1 VRLEPLLDYLPAD
14 PAFTRLLE
22 ALETEGDERP
32 AEAQVVVADVAR
44 ALVLAGLALWSG
56 RLVVA
61 VTATASD
68 AEALAA
74 DVAAFL
80 DSDRVDCFPAWET
93 LPHERLS
100 PRSETVA
107 KRLALIHRLA
117 PARERGG
124 QGETGLAVLGVPA
137 KAMMQPLAPGLDRIQ
152 PVRVAQG
159 DRLDLEELLERL
171 VAAGYQRTDMVERRG
186 EVAVRGG
193 LVDFFPPGDDHP
205 VRVEFWGDEVEGIR
219 SFAVASQRSLVELPS
234 VEAFPCREVRLG
246 APERSRARQLAHEAP
261 AAGDLLGRVAEGL
274 DVEGVESLLPLLY
287 DELPSLPDYLPAGAI
302 VVLVDPK
309 RTVDRAEEVRKQAEE
324 AMQASWVSAAEGGR
338 APVSGAAYQPL
349 EGVLERSGRAMVRL
363 GALDAGDPAALR
375 IDAHPIEPYRANV
388 ARIAADVRQLAG
400 EGYTVVLTTEGS
412 GPAQRLVDVLREER
426 LEVPLVAELP
436 ATTARGVRGTR
447 QRGPDVLADD
457 SQSQAVAPRMGQLLV
472 GTAPLLSGF
481 RLPALRLALLAEG
494 DLYGT
499 RRQTREQARM
509 PSSRRRAAYSGAQVA
524 LEELQPGDIVVHAVH
539 GIGRYVGMEHRTV
552 GGAERDYLLLSY
564 DQGDR
569 LYLPTDQVEM
579 ISRYVGGEAPKL
591 SRLGTKE
598 WDRQKA
604 RVRRKVREIAAE
616 LIRLYAAR
624 MASPGHAFG
633 PDTPWQRELED
644 AFPYT
649 ETPDQLTA
657 VEEIKA
663 DMEAPVPMDRLLCGD
678 VGYGKTEVAV
688 RAAFKAVMDG
698 KQVAVLVPT
707 TLLAQQHYATFSE
720 RFAPFPV
727 KVAVLSRFA
736 SRKEQD
742 ETIAAMASGTVD
754 VVIGTHR
761 LLSADAKWSDLGLV
775 VIDEEHRFGVAHKEH
790 LKQLRTEVDV
800 LTLTA
805 TPIPRSLE
813 MSLSGIRDLSM
824 METPPEQRHPVLTFV
839 GPNDSATVANAIR
852 REMLREGQ
860 TFYVHNRVDTI
871 QRAALQV
878 RKLVP
883 DAKVGVAHGQM
894 SEERLERVMLDFWDK
909 AYDVLVCTTI
919 IESGLDIPTANTL
932 VVERADTLGLAQLY
946 QLRGRV
952 GRSRER
958 AYAYMLYPGEQ
969 SLTETSHQRLATIA
983 THTDLSSGL
992 AIALKDLEIRG
1003 AGNLLGTDQSGH
1015 VALVGYDLYMQML
1028 AEEVAQLRGRPIER
1042 PKELKL
1048 EVPVDAHLPAS
1059 YVPRE
1064 RLRLEAY
1071 RRLGGAR
1078 TVAEV
1083 EALGAELADRYGPPP
1098 PPPVRSLLALT
1109 GVRAQAGAVGLEE
1122 VVCFGG
1128 RVRLAP
1134 VAKLPESKQVRLDRL
1149 YPGAVWKQAEESLL
1163 VPLPSQSGR
1172 PPRLGQP
1179 PTHAEVDLPT
1189 WLSELLTSVL
1199 EAPAPPA
1206 LPSSDR
1212 SDLRRAAS

>member
-1 VRLEPLLDYLPAD
+1 MRLEPLLDHLPAD
-14 PAFTRLLE
+14 PVFARLLE
-22 ALETEGDERP
+22 QLEGRGGQRP
-32 AEAQVVVADVAR
+32 AEAQVVVAEVAR
-44 ALVLAGLALWSG
+44 ALVLAGLARWSG

-68 AEALAA
+68 AEALTT

-80 DSDRVDCFPAWET
+80 DPDRVDCLPAWET

-107 KRLALIHRLA
+107 KRLSLVHRLA
-117 PARERGG
+117 PARAGGG
-124 QGETGLAVLGVPA
+124 QSETGLAVLGVPA
-137 KAMMQPLAPGLDRIQ
+137 KAMMQPLAPGLDRIE
-152 PVRVAQG
+152 PVRVAKG
-159 DRLDLEELLERL
+159 DQVELEALLERL

-193 LVDFFPPGDDHP
+193 LVDFFPPGEDHP
-205 VRVEFWGDEVEGIR
+205 VRVEFWGDEVEGVR
-219 SFAVASQRSLVELPS
+219 SFAVASQRSLTELPA
-234 VEAFPCREVRLG
+234 VAAFPCREVRLG
-246 APERSRARQLAHEAP
+246 AAERSRARQLAHEVMTAH
-261 AAGDLLGRVAEGL
+261 DLLARVAEGL

-287 DELPSLPDYLPAGAI
+287 DRLPSLPDYLPAGAI

-309 RTVDRAEEVRKQAEE
+309 RTVDRAEEVRRQAEE
-324 AMQASWVSAAEGGR
+324 AMQASWATAAEGGT
-338 APVSGAAYQPL
+338 APVEGAAYQPL
-349 EGVLERSGRAMVRL
+349 EQVLERSGRALVRL

-388 ARIAADVRQLAG
+388 SRIAADARELRAD
-400 EGYTVVLTTEGS
+400 GYTVLLTTEGS
-412 GPAQRLVDVLREER
+412 GPAQRLVDVLRDEG
-426 LEVPLVAELP
+426 LEVPLAAELP
-436 ATTARGVRGTR
+436 ASP
-447 QRGPDVLADD
+447 GPA
-457 SQSQAVAPRMGQLLV
+457 ALV

-481 RLPALRLALLAEG
+481 RLPELKLALLAEG

-509 PSSRRRAAYSGAQVA
+509 PSSRRRAADAGAQVA
-524 LEELQPGDIVVHAVH
+524 LEELQPSDVVVHAVH

-552 GGAERDYLLLSY
+552 AGAERDYLLLCY

-579 ISRYVGGEAPKL
+579 IRRYVGGEAPKL
-591 SRLGTKE
+591 SRLGTRE

-604 RVRRKVREIAAE
+604 RVRRKVREIAAG

-657 VEEIKA
+657 IEEVKA

-678 VGYGKTEVAV
+678 VGYGKTEVAL

-698 KQVAVLVPT
+698 KQVGVLVPT
-707 TLLAQQHYATFSE
+707 TLLAQQHFATFSE

-727 KVAVLSRFA
+727 RVAVLSRFA

-742 ETIAAMASGTVD
+742 ETIAAMANGTVD

-761 LLSADAKWSDLGLV
+761 LLSADARWSDLGLV
-775 VIDEEHRFGVAHKEH
+775 VVDEEHRFGVAHKEH

-813 MSLSGIRDLSM
+813 MSLSGIRDLSV

-839 GPNDSATVANAIR
+839 GPRDSATVANAIR

-878 RKLVP
+878 RRLVP
-883 DAKVGVAHGQM
+883 EARVGVAHGQM
-894 SEERLERVMLDFWDK
+894 DEEQLERVMLDFWDK

-958 AYAYMLYPGEQ
+958 AYAYMLYPAEQ
-969 SLTETSHQRLATIA
+969 SLTEGSHQRLATIA
-983 THTDLSSGL
+983 THTDLGSGM

-1003 AGNLLGTDQSGH
+1003 AGNLLGADQSGH

-1028 AEEVAQLRGRPIER
+1028 AEEVAELRGRPVER
-1042 PKELKL
+1042 PRELKL
-1048 EVPVDAHLPAS
+1048 EVPVDAHLPAA

-1078 TVAEV
+1078 TVQEV
-1083 EALGAELADRYGPPP
+1083 EALAVELADRYGPPP
-1098 PPPVRSLLALT
+1098 PPVRSLLALA
-1109 GVRAQAGAVGLEE
+1109 GVRAQASAVGLAE
-1122 VVCFGG
+1122 VVCFAG

-1134 VAKLPESKQVRLDRL
+1134 VTALPESKQVRLDRL
-1149 YPGAVWKQAEESLL
+1149 YPGAIWKQAEQGLL
-1163 VPLPSQSGR
+1163 VPLPSGDGR
-1172 PPRLGQP
+1172 APRRGQP
-1179 PTHAEVDLPT
+1179 AATGAGLPA
-1189 WLSELLTSVL
+1189 WLSELLTSML
-1199 EAPAPPA
+1199 DAPPPPV
-1206 LPSSDR
+1206 LPSAGR
-1212 SDLRRAAS
+1212 GELRRAAS

>member
-1 VRLEPLLDYLPAD
+1 VRLEPLLDQLPAD

-22 ALETEGDERP
+22 ALETAGDERL
-32 AEAQVVVADVAR
+32 AEARVVVADVAR
-44 ALVLAGLALWSG
+44 AMVLAGLARWSG

-61 VTATASD
+61 VTATTSD

-117 PARERGG
+117 AARGRGG

-152 PVRVAQG
+152 PVRVARD

-219 SFAVASQRSLVELPS
+219 SFAVASQRSLTELPS

-246 APERSRARQLAHEAP
+246 APERSRARQLAHEVMTAH
-261 AAGDLLGRVAEGL
+261 DLLGRVAEGL

-349 EGVLERSGRAMVRL
+349 EEVLERSGRALVQL

-388 ARIAADVRQLAG
+388 ARIAADVRELAG
-400 EGYTVVLTTEGS
+400 DGYTVVLTTEGS

-436 ATTARGVRGTR
+436 ATTARE
-447 QRGPDVLADD
+447 GPRTGPV
-457 SQSQAVAPRMGQLLV
+457 VA
-472 GTAPLLSGF
+472 GTAPLLTGF

-509 PSSRRRAAYSGAQVA
+509 PSSRRRATHAGAQVA

-657 VEEIKA
+657 IEEIKA

-727 KVAVLSRFA
+727 NVAVLSRFA

-742 ETIAAMASGTVD
+742 ETIAAMANGTVD

-761 LLSADAKWSDLGLV
+761 LLSADARWSDLGLV

-878 RKLVP
+878 RQLVP
-883 DAKVGVAHGQM
+883 EAKVGVAHGQM

-958 AYAYMLYPGEQ
+958 AYAYMLYPAEQ

-983 THTDLSSGL
+983 THTDLSSGM

-1078 TVAEV
+1078 TVEEV
-1083 EALGAELADRYGPPP
+1083 EALGAELADRYGPP

-1149 YPGAVWKQAEESLL
+1149 YPGAIWKQAEASLL
-1163 VPLPSQSGR
+1163 VPLPSQGGR
-1172 PPRLGQP
+1172 LPRLGQP
-1179 PTHAEVDLPT
+1179 PAQAQVDLPA

-1206 LPSSDR
+1206 LPSADR
-1212 SDLRRAAS
+1212 SDARRAAS

>member
-1 VRLEPLLDYLPAD
+1 VRLEPLLDHLPAD

-22 ALETEGDERP
+22 ALEPARDERP

-44 ALVLAGLALWSG
+44 ALVVAGLARWSG

-68 AEALAA
+68 AEALAE

-80 DSDRVDCFPAWET
+80 GRDSVDCFPAWET

-107 KRLALIHRLA
+107 QRLSLIHRLA
-117 PARERGG
+117 PARDRDRQGG
-124 QGETGLAVLGVPA
+124 TGLAVLGVPA
-137 KAMMQPLAPGLDRIQ
+137 KAMMQPLAPGLDRIE
-152 PVRVAQG
+152 PVRVASG

-219 SFAVASQRSLVELPS
+219 SFAVASQRSLTELPS

-246 APERSRARQLAHEAP
+246 AAERSRARQLAHEMP
-261 AAGDLLGRVAEGL
+261 TAGDLLARVAEGL

-287 DELPSLPDYLPAGAI
+287 DQLPSLPDYLPDGAV

-338 APVSGAAYQPL
+338 APLEGAAYQPL
-349 EGVLERSGRAMVRL
+349 EQVLEASGRALVLL
-363 GALDAGDPAALR
+363 GALDAGSPDALR
-375 IDAHPIEPYRANV
+375 IDARPIEPYRANV
-388 ARIAADVRQLAG
+388 TRIAADTRELSA

-412 GPAQRLVDVLREER
+412 GPAERLADVLRDEG
-426 LEVPLVAELP
+426 LEVPLVAQLP
-436 ATTARGVRGTR
+436 ATTGQGRG
-447 QRGPDVLADD
+447 LA
-457 SQSQAVAPRMGQLLV
+457 V
-472 GTAPLLSGF
+472 GTAPLLNGF
-481 RLPALRLALLAEG
+481 RLPALRFALLAEG

-509 PSSRRRAAYSGAQVA
+509 PSSRRRAAHAGPQVA
-524 LEELQPGDIVVHAVH
+524 LEELQPGDVVVHAVH

-552 GGAERDYLLLSY
+552 GGAERDYLLLAY

-569 LYLPTDQVEM
+569 LYLPTDQIEM

-624 MASPGHAFG
+624 MASPGHAFAS
-633 PDTPWQRELED
+633 DTPWQRELED

-657 VEEIKA
+657 IEEVKA
-663 DMEAPVPMDRLLCGD
+663 DMEAPVPMDRLVCGD
-678 VGYGKTEVAV
+678 VGYGKTEVAL

-707 TLLAQQHYATFSE
+707 TLLAQQHSATFSE

-727 KVAVLSRFA
+727 NAAVLSRFA

-742 ETIAAMASGTVD
+742 EILAAMANGTVD

-775 VIDEEHRFGVAHKEH
+775 VVDEEHRFGVAHKEH

-813 MSLSGIRDLSM
+813 MSLSGIRDLSV

-839 GPNDSATVANAIR
+839 GPYDAATVANAVR

-878 RKLVP
+878 RQLVP
-883 DAKVGVAHGQM
+883 EARVGVAHGQM

-958 AYAYMLYPGEQ
+958 AYAYMLYPGAQ

-983 THTDLSSGL
+983 THTDLGSGM

-1042 PKELKL
+1042 PRELKL
-1048 EVPVDAHLPAS
+1048 EVPVDAHLPAA

-1078 TVAEV
+1078 TVQEV
-1083 EALGAELADRYGPPP
+1083 EALGAELTDRYGPPP
-1098 PPPVRSLLALT
+1098 PPVLSLLALA
-1109 GVRAQAGAVGLEE
+1109 GVRAQASAVDLQE
-1122 VVCFGG
+1122 VVCFAG

-1163 VPLPSQSGR
+1163 VPLPAQDGR

-1179 PTHAEVDLPT
+1179 RAEAAVDLPA
-1189 WLSELLTSVL
+1189 WLSELLSSIL
-1199 EAPAPPA
+1199 GAPAPPA
-1206 LPSSDR
+1206 LPASDR
-1212 SDLRRAAS
+1212 ADLRRAAS

>member
-1 VRLEPLLDYLPAD
+1 MRLEPLLDRLPAD
-14 PAFTRLLE
+14 PAFTTLLST
-22 ALETEGDERP
+22 LERPDDTRP

-44 ALVLAGLALWSG
+44 ALVLGALARWSG

-80 DSDRVDCFPAWET
+80 DHDRVDCFPAWET

-107 KRLALIHRLA
+107 KRLSLIHRLA
-117 PARERGG
+117 AEGDGEGRAARA
-124 QGETGLAVLGVPA
+124 LAVLGVPA
-137 KAMMQPLAPGLDRIQ
+137 KAMMQPLAPELDRIE
-152 PVRVAQG
+152 PVRVSTG
-159 DRLDLEELLERL
+159 DQLELEELLERL

-219 SFAVASQRSLVELPS
+219 SFAVASQRSLTELQS
-234 VEAFPCREVRLG
+234 VEAFPCREVRLD
-246 APERSRARQLAHEAP
+246 AAARSRARQLAHEVP
-261 AAGDLLGRVAEGL
+261 VAGDLLARVAEGL
-274 DVEGVESLLPLLY
+274 DVEGVESLLALLY
-287 DELPSLPDYLPAGAI
+287 DELPALSDYLPAGAI

-309 RTVDRAEEVRKQAEE
+309 RTLDRAEEIRTQAEE
-324 AMQASWVSAAEGGR
+324 AMQASWTSAAEGGS
-338 APVSGAAYQPL
+338 APVEGAAYQPL
-349 EGVLERSGRAMVRL
+349 ERVLERSGRALVRL

-375 IDAHPIEPYRANV
+375 IDARPIEPYRANV
-388 ARIAADVRQLAG
+388 TRIAADARELRA
-400 EGYTVVLTTEGS
+400 EGYTVLLTTEGS
-412 GPAQRLVDVLREER
+412 GPAQRLVDVLRDEG
-426 LEVPLVAELP
+426 LEVPLAAGLPVAEEP
-436 ATTARGVRGTR
+436 
-447 QRGPDVLADD
+447 
-457 SQSQAVAPRMGQLLV
+457 SLLV
-472 GTAPLLSGF
+472 GTAPLLTGF
-481 RLPALRLALLAEG
+481 RMPALRLALLAEG

-509 PSSRRRAAYSGAQVA
+509 PSSRRRATHAGAQVA

-552 GGAERDYLLLSY
+552 AGAERDYLLLSY

-579 ISRYVGGEAPKL
+579 ISRYLGGESPKL

-633 PDTPWQRELED
+633 PDTPWQAELED

-649 ETPDQLTA
+649 ETPGQLTA
-657 VEEIKA
+657 IEEVKA
-663 DMEAPVPMDRLLCGD
+663 DMESPVPMDRLLCGD

-707 TLLAQQHYATFSE
+707 TLLAQQHLATFSE

-742 ETIAAMASGTVD
+742 ETIAAMANGTVD

-775 VIDEEHRFGVAHKEH
+775 VVDEEHRFGVAHKEH

-813 MSLSGIRDLSM
+813 MSLSGIRDLSV

-839 GPNDSATVANAIR
+839 GLHDPTTVANAIR

-878 RKLVP
+878 RQLVP
-883 DAKVGVAHGQM
+883 EARVGIAHGQM
-894 SEERLERVMLDFWDK
+894 SEEHLERVMLDFWDK
-909 AYDVLVCTTI
+909 AFDVLVCTTI

-932 VVERADTLGLAQLY
+932 VVDRADTLGLAQLY

-983 THTDLSSGL
+983 THTDLGSGM

-1003 AGNLLGTDQSGH
+1003 AGNLLGADQSGH
-1015 VALVGYDLYMQML
+1015 VALVGYDLYMRML
-1028 AEEVAQLRGRPIER
+1028 AEEVADLRGRPIER
-1042 PKELKL
+1042 PRELKL

-1071 RRLGGAR
+1071 RRLGAAR
-1078 TVAEV
+1078 TVEEV
-1083 EALGAELADRYGPPP
+1083 EALAAELADRYGPPP
-1098 PPPVRSLLALT
+1098 APVRSLLALA
-1109 GVRAQAGAVGLEE
+1109 GVRAQASAVGLEE
-1122 VVCFGG
+1122 VVCFAG

-1134 VAKLPESKQVRLDRL
+1134 VAQLPESKQVRLDRL
-1149 YPGAVWKQAEESLL
+1149 YPGAIWKQAEKSVL
-1163 VPLPSQSGR
+1163 VPLPSAR
-1172 PPRLGQP
+1172 PARLGQSQV
-1179 PTHAEVDLPT
+1179 AADVDLPA

-1199 EAPAPPA
+1199 DAPAPAA
-1206 LPSSDR
+1206 LPTADR
-1212 SDLRRAAS
+1212 PDLRRAAS

>member
-1 VRLEPLLDYLPAD
+1 LRLEPLLERLPAD
-14 PAFTRLLE
+14 QAFTDLLHE
-22 ALETEGDERP
+22 LEGPVGRRRDV
-32 AEAQVVVADVAR
+32 QVVVADVAR
-44 ALVLAGLALWSG
+44 AFLLAGLARWSG

-61 VTATASD
+61 VTATTSD
-68 AEALAA
+68 AEALAD
-74 DVAAFL
+74 DVGAFVGRGL
-80 DSDRVDCFPAWET
+80 VDWFPAWET

-107 KRLALIHRLA
+107 KRLSLLHQLSPDRNGNGT
-117 PARERGG
+117 ER
-124 QGETGLAVLGVPA
+124 TGLAVLTVPA
-137 KAMMQPLAPGLDRIQ
+137 KAMMQPLAPGLDLIA
-152 PVRVAQG
+152 PVRVAKG
-159 DRLDLEELLERL
+159 DRLELEDLLSRL
-171 VAAGYQRTDMVERRG
+171 VEAGYQRTDMVERRG

-193 LVDFFPPGDDHP
+193 LVDLFPPGEDHP

-219 SFAVASQRSLVELPS
+219 SFAVASQRSLTELPS
-234 VEAFPCREVRLG
+234 VEAWPCREVRLG
-246 APERSRARQLAHEAP
+246 PAERARARQLAAEVP
-261 AAGDLLGRVAEGL
+261 VAGDLLGRVAEGL

-287 DELPSLPDYLPAGAI
+287 DQLPTLPDYLPAGSVL
-302 VVLVDPK
+302 VVVDPK
-309 RTVDRAEEVRKQAEE
+309 RTIDRAEEVRKQAEE
-324 AMQASWVSAAEGGR
+324 AMQASWGTAAEGGA
-338 APVSGAAYQPL
+338 APVEGAAYQPL
-349 EGVLERSGRAMVRL
+349 EQVLERSERSRVQL
-363 GALDAGDPAALR
+363 GALDAGQERAVR
-375 IDAHPIEPYRANV
+375 FEAHPIDPYRADV
-388 ARIAADVRQLAG
+388 GRIAADARELAAD
-400 EGYTVVLTTEGS
+400 GYTVLLTTEGS
-412 GPAQRLVDVLREER
+412 GPAERLVDVLGEEG
-426 LEVPLVAELP
+426 LQVPLVAELP
-436 ATTARGVRGTR
+436 AAG
-447 QRGPDVLADD
+447 D
-457 SQSQAVAPRMGQLLV
+457 GQLLA
-472 GTAPLLSGF
+472 GTAPLLNGF
-481 RLPALRLALLAEG
+481 RLPGLKLALLAEG

-509 PSSRRRAAYSGAQVA
+509 PTSRRRAKDDAGPQVSVA
-524 LEELQPGDIVVHAVH
+524 ELQPDDIVVHAVH

-579 ISRYVGGEAPKL
+579 ISRYIGGEAPKL
-591 SRLGTKE
+591 SRLGTRE

-624 MASPGHAFG
+624 MASPGHAFA
-633 PDTPWQRELED
+633 PDSPWQRELED
-644 AFPYT
+644 AFPYA

-657 VEEIKA
+657 IEEIKA

-688 RAAFKAVMDG
+688 RAAFKSVMDG

-707 TLLAQQHYATFSE
+707 TLLAQQHFATFSE

-727 KVAVLSRFA
+727 KVAMLSRFA
-736 SRKEQD
+736 SRKEQE
-742 ETIAAMASGTVD
+742 ETLTAMANGTVD

-805 TPIPRSLE
+805 TPIPRSME
-813 MSLSGIRDLSM
+813 MSLSGIRDLSV

-839 GPNDSATVANAIR
+839 GPYDAATVANAIR

-860 TFYVHNRVDTI
+860 TFYVHNRVETI
-871 QRAALQV
+871 QRAVVQLRQ
-878 RKLVP
+878 LVP
-883 DAKVGVAHGQM
+883 EARIGVAHGQM
-894 SEERLERVMLDFWDK
+894 SEEQLERVMLDFWDK

-932 VVERADTLGLAQLY
+932 LVERADTLGLAQLY

-958 AYAYMLYPGEQ
+958 AYAYLFYPAEHA
-969 SLTETSHQRLATIA
+969 LTEASHQRLTTIA
-983 THTDLSSGL
+983 THTDLGSGM

-1015 VALVGYDLYMQML
+1015 VALVGYDLYMRML
-1028 AEEVAQLRGRPIER
+1028 AEEVGELRGRPIEAPR
-1042 PKELKL
+1042 ELKL
-1048 EVPVDAHLPAS
+1048 EVPVDAHLPVT

-1078 TVAEV
+1078 TVEEV

-1098 PPPVRSLLALT
+1098 QPVRNLLALA
-1109 GVRAQAGAVGLEE
+1109 GVRAQAGAVGLSE
-1122 VVCFGG
+1122 VVCFSG

-1134 VAKLPESKQVRLDRL
+1134 VSQLPESRQVRLDRL
-1149 YPGAVWKQAEESLL
+1149 YPGAIWKQQEDSLL
-1163 VPLPSQSGR
+1163 VPLPSQGPRR
-1172 PPRLGQP
+1172 PVGAPSRAQD
-1179 PTHAEVDLPT
+1179 EVDLPA
-1189 WLSELLTSVL
+1189 WLSELLTSIL
-1199 EAPAPPA
+1199 DAPPAPA

-1212 SDLRRAAS
+1212 PEARRAS

>member
-1 VRLEPLLDYLPAD
+1 MRLEPLLDLLPAD
-14 PAFTRLLE
+14 QAFADLVTALPGPDSGRAAPA
-22 ALETEGDERP
+22 GER
-32 AEAQVVVADVAR
+32 ARERAGEVQVVVADVAR
-44 ALVLAGLALWSG
+44 ALLLAGLARWSG
-56 RLVVA
+56 RLLVA

-68 AEALAA
+68 AEALAE

-80 DSDRVDCFPAWET
+80 GRDRVDCFPAWET

-107 KRLALIHRLA
+107 GRLSLLHRLA
-117 PARERGG
+117 PARDGNG
-124 QGETGLAVLGVPA
+124 TDETGLAVLGVSA
-137 KAMMQPLAPGLDRIQ
+137 KAMMQPLAPGLDLIH
-152 PVRVAQG
+152 PVRVTKG
-159 DRLDLEELLERL
+159 DRLELEDLLERL

-193 LVDFFPPGDDHP
+193 LVDLFPPGDDHP
-205 VRVEFWGDEVEGIR
+205 VRVEFWGDQVEGIR
-219 SFAVASQRSLVELPS
+219 SFAVASQRSLTELPS
-234 VEAFPCREVRLG
+234 VEAFPCREVRLT
-246 APERSRARQLAHEAP
+246 AAERSRARQLAAEVP
-261 AAGDLLGRVAEGL
+261 VAGDLLARVAEGL

-287 DELPSLPDYLPAGAI
+287 DRLPTLPDYLPAGS
-302 VVLVDPK
+302 VLVLVDPK
-309 RTVDRAEEVRKQAEE
+309 RTLDRAEEIRKQAEE
-324 AMQASWVSAAEGGR
+324 AMQASWATAAEGGR
-338 APVSGAAYQPL
+338 APVEGAAYQPL
-349 EGVLERSGRAMVRL
+349 EQVLEGSGRARVRL
-363 GALDAGDPAALR
+363 GALDAGSPAALR
-375 IDAHPIEPYRANV
+375 IDAHPVDPYRANV
-388 ARIAADVRQLAG
+388 AKVAADARELAA
-400 EGYTVVLTTEGS
+400 EGWTVLLTTEGS
-412 GPAQRLVDVLREER
+412 GPAERLVDVLRDEG
-426 LEVPLVAELP
+426 LPVPLVAELP
-436 ATTARGVRGTR
+436 A
-447 QRGPDVLADD
+447 
-457 SQSQAVAPRMGQLLV
+457 APRPGGRVLV
-472 GTAPLLSGF
+472 GTAPLLTGF

-499 RRQTREQARM
+499 RRQTREQGRM
-509 PSSRRRAAYSGAQVA
+509 PSSRRRATQGGPQVSV
-524 LEELQPGDIVVHAVH
+524 EELQPGDIVVHAVH
-539 GIGRYVGMEHRTV
+539 GIARYVGMEHRTV

-579 ISRYVGGEAPKL
+579 ISRYIGGEMPKL

-633 PDTPWQRELED
+633 PDSPWQRELED

-657 VEEIKA
+657 IEEIKA

-707 TLLAQQHYATFSE
+707 TLLAQQHFATFSE

-736 SRKEQD
+736 SRKEQE
-742 ETIAAMASGTVD
+742 ETLD
-754 VVIGTHR
+754 
-761 LLSADAKWSDLGLV
+761 
-775 VIDEEHRFGVAHKEH
+775 HRFGVAHKEH

-805 TPIPRSLE
+805 TPIPRSME
-813 MSLSGIRDLSM
+813 MSLSGIRDLSV

-839 GPNDSATVANAIR
+839 GPYDTPTVANAIR

-860 TFYVHNRVDTI
+860 TFYVHNRVETI
-871 QRAALQV
+871 QRAIIQLRQ
-878 RKLVP
+878 LVP
-883 DAKVGVAHGQM
+883 EARIGVAHGQM
-894 SEERLERVMLDFWDK
+894 SEDQLERVMLDFWDK

-958 AYAYMLYPGEQ
+958 AYAYLFYPGEQ
-969 SLTETSHQRLATIA
+969 SLTETSHQRLTTIA
-983 THTDLSSGL
+983 THTDLGSGM

-1015 VALVGYDLYMQML
+1015 VALVGYDLYMRML
-1028 AEEVAQLRGRPIER
+1028 AEEVGELRGRPIEP

-1048 EVPVDAHLPAS
+1048 EVPVDAHLPAA

-1071 RRLGGAR
+1071 RRLGGTR
-1078 TVAEV
+1078 TVEEV

-1098 PPPVRSLLALT
+1098 EPVRNLLALA
-1109 GVRAQAGAVGLEE
+1109 GVRAQAGAVGLSE
-1122 VVCFGG
+1122 VVCF
-1128 RVRLAP
+1128 A
-1134 VAKLPESKQVRLDRL
+1134 
-1149 YPGAVWKQAEESLL
+1149 QAD
-1163 VPLPSQSGR
+1163 
-1172 PPRLGQP
+1172 
-1179 PTHAEVDLPT
+1179 VDLPA
-1189 WLSELLTSVL
+1189 WLSELLTSIL
-1199 EAPAPPA
+1199 DAPSAPV
-1206 LPSSDR
+1206 LPSTDR
-1212 SDLRRAAS
+1212 PETRRAS

>member
-1 VRLEPLLDYLPAD
+1 MRLEPLLERLPAD
-14 PAFTRLLE
+14 QAFTDLLE
-22 ALETEGDERP
+22 ALETPAPRSAQAPGGASAPAPGSGTAATVAGRGDGVH
-32 AEAQVVVADVAR
+32 VVVADVAR
-44 ALVLAGLALWSG
+44 AFVLAGLARWSG

-61 VTATASD
+61 VTATTAD
-68 AEALAA
+68 AEALTGE
-74 DVAAFL
+74 VGAFL
-80 DSDRVDCFPAWET
+80 GRDLVDCFPAWET

-107 KRLALIHRLA
+107 KRLSLLYQLA
-117 PARERGG
+117 PDRNGNGTER
-124 QGETGLAVLGVPA
+124 TGLAVLGVPA
-137 KAMMQPLAPGLDRIQ
+137 KAMMQPLAPGLDLIA
-152 PVRVAQG
+152 PVRVASG
-159 DRLDLEELLERL
+159 DQLELEELLSRL
-171 VAAGYQRTDMVERRG
+171 VEAGYHRTDMVERRG

-193 LVDFFPPGDDHP
+193 LVDFFPPGEDHP

-219 SFAVASQRSLVELPS
+219 SFAVASQRSLTDLPS
-234 VEAFPCREVRLG
+234 VEAYPCREVRLG
-246 APERSRARQLAHEAP
+246 AAERGRARELAAEVP
-261 AAGDLLGRVAEGL
+261 VAGDLLARVAEGL

-287 DELPSLPDYLPAGAI
+287 DDLPTLPDYLPAGSVL
-302 VVLVDPK
+302 VVVDPK
-309 RTVDRAEEVRKQAEE
+309 RTVDRAEEIRKQAEE
-324 AMQASWVSAAEGGR
+324 AMQASWGTAAEGGA
-338 APVSGAAYQPL
+338 APVEGAAYQPL
-349 EGVLERSGRAMVRL
+349 NQVLERSGRARVRL
-363 GALDAGDPAALR
+363 GALDAGRPDAVR
-375 IDAHPIEPYRANV
+375 IDAHPIEPYRADV
-388 ARIAADVRQLAG
+388 ARIAADARELAG
-400 EGYTVVLTTEGS
+400 EGYTVLLTTEGS
-412 GPAQRLVDVLREER
+412 GPAERLVDVLRDEG
-426 LEVPLVAELP
+426 LSMPLAAELP
-436 ATTARGVRGTR
+436 DTPA
-447 QRGPDVLADD
+447 PD
-457 SQSQAVAPRMGQLLV
+457 GQLLA
-472 GTAPLLSGF
+472 GTAPLLNGF
-481 RLPALRLALLAEG
+481 RLPAIRLALLAEG

-499 RRQTREQARM
+499 RRQTREHGRM
-509 PSSRRRAAYSGAQVA
+509 PSSRRRATQGGPQVSV
-524 LEELQPGDIVVHAVH
+524 EELQPGDIVVHAVH
-539 GIGRYVGMEHRTV
+539 GIARYVGMEHRTV

-579 ISRYVGGEAPKL
+579 ISRYIGGEMPKL

-624 MASPGHAFG
+624 MASPGHGFG
-633 PDTPWQRELED
+633 PDSPWQRELED

-657 VEEIKA
+657 IEEIKA

-707 TLLAQQHYATFSE
+707 TLLAQQHFATFSE

-727 KVAVLSRFA
+727 KVGVLSRFA
-736 SRKEQD
+736 SRKEQE
-742 ETIAAMASGTVD
+742 ETLDAMANGTVD

-761 LLSADAKWSDLGLV
+761 LLSADAKWSDLGLA

-805 TPIPRSLE
+805 TPIPRSME
-813 MSLSGIRDLSM
+813 MSLSGIRDLSV

-839 GPNDSATVANAIR
+839 GPYDTPTVANAIR

-860 TFYVHNRVDTI
+860 TFYVHNRVETI
-871 QRAALQV
+871 QRAIIQLRQ
-878 RKLVP
+878 LVP
-883 DAKVGVAHGQM
+883 EARIGVAHGQM
-894 SEERLERVMLDFWDK
+894 HEDQLERVMLDFWDK

-952 GRSRER
+952 GRARER
-958 AYAYMLYPGEQ
+958 AYAYLFYPGEQ
-969 SLTETSHQRLATIA
+969 SLTETSHQRLTTIA
-983 THTDLSSGL
+983 THTDLGSGM

-1015 VALVGYDLYMQML
+1015 VALVGYDLYMRML
-1028 AEEVAQLRGRPIER
+1028 AEEVGELRGRPIEP

-1071 RRLGGAR
+1071 RRLGGTR
-1078 TVAEV
+1078 TVQEV

-1098 PPPVRSLLALT
+1098 EPVRNLLALA
-1109 GVRAQAGAVGLEE
+1109 GVRAQAGAVGLAE
-1122 VVCFGG
+1122 VVCFAG

-1134 VAKLPESKQVRLDRL
+1134 VAKLAESKQVRLDRL
-1149 YPGAVWKQAEESLL
+1149 YPGAIWKQAEDSLL
-1163 VPLPSQSGR
+1163 VPLPAQGPKRLMPRPSQA
-1172 PPRLGQP
+1172 Q
-1179 PTHAEVDLPT
+1179 ADVDLPA
-1189 WLSELLTSVL
+1189 WFSELLSSIL
-1199 EAPAPPA
+1199 DAPPAPA

-1212 SDLRRAAS
+1212 PETRRAS

>member
-1 VRLEPLLDYLPAD
+1 MRLEPLLDHLPAD
-14 PAFTRLLE
+14 PAFTRLLST
-22 ALETEGDERP
+22 LEQAPGARP
-32 AEAQVVVADVAR
+32 AEAQVVVADVAS
-44 ALVLAGLALWSG
+44 ALVLAALARWSG

-68 AEALAA
+68 AEALAT

-80 DSDRVDCFPAWET
+80 DPGRVDCFPAWET

-107 KRLALIHRLA
+107 KRLSLIHRLA
-117 PARERGG
+117 PARHGGG
-124 QGETGLAVLGVPA
+124 QGESGLDVLGVTA
-137 KAMMQPLAPGLDRIQ
+137 KAMMQPLAPGLDRIE
-152 PVRVAQG
+152 PVRVANG
-159 DRLDLEELLERL
+159 DQLELEELLERL

-205 VRVEFWGDEVEGIR
+205 VRVEFWGDEVEGLR
-219 SFAVASQRSLVELPS
+219 SFAVASQRSLTELPA

-246 APERSRARQLAHEAP
+246 APERSRARQLAHEVP
-261 AAGDLLGRVAEGL
+261 TAGDLLARVAEGL

-287 DELPSLPDYLPAGAI
+287 DELPALPDYLPAGAI

-309 RTVDRAEEVRKQAEE
+309 RTLDRAEEIRKQAEE
-324 AMQASWVSAAEGGR
+324 AMQASWTSAAEGGR
-338 APVSGAAYQPL
+338 APVEGAAYQPL
-349 EGVLERSGRAMVRL
+349 DQVLEGSGRALVRL
-363 GALDAGDPAALR
+363 GALDAGSPAALR
-375 IDAHPIEPYRANV
+375 IEAHPIEPYRANIT
-388 ARIAADVRQLAG
+388 RIAADARELRA
-400 EGYTVVLTTEGS
+400 EGYTVLLTTEGS
-412 GPAQRLVDVLREER
+412 GPAQRLVDVLRDEG
-426 LEVPLVAELP
+426 LEVPLAAGLP
-436 ATTARGVRGTR
+436 AKPEPG
-447 QRGPDVLADD
+447 
-457 SQSQAVAPRMGQLLV
+457 LLV
-472 GTAPLLSGF
+472 GTAPLLTGF

-499 RRQTREQARM
+499 RRQTREQGRM
-509 PSSRRRAAYSGAQVA
+509 ASSRRRGTHAGGQVA
-524 LEELQPGDIVVHAVH
+524 LEELQPGDVVVHAVH

-552 GGAERDYLLLSY
+552 GGAERDYLLLTY

-579 ISRYVGGEAPKL
+579 ISRYVGGESPKL
-591 SRLGTKE
+591 SRLGTRE

-624 MASPGHAFG
+624 MASPGHGFG
-633 PDTPWQRELED
+633 PDTPWQGELED

-657 VEEIKA
+657 IEEVKA

-678 VGYGKTEVAV
+678 VGYGKTEVAL

-707 TLLAQQHYATFSE
+707 TLLAQQHFATFSE
-720 RFAPFPV
+720 RLAPFPV

-736 SRKEQD
+736 SRTEQD
-742 ETIAAMASGTVD
+742 ETIAAMANGTVD

-761 LLSADAKWSDLGLV
+761 LLSADARWSDLGLV
-775 VIDEEHRFGVAHKEH
+775 VVDEEHRFGVAHKEH

-813 MSLSGIRDLSM
+813 MSLSGIRDLSV

-839 GPNDSATVANAIR
+839 GPRDAATVANAIR

-878 RKLVP
+878 RQLVP
-883 DAKVGVAHGQM
+883 EAKVGVAHGQM
-894 SEERLERVMLDFWDK
+894 REESLERVMLDFWDK

-958 AYAYMLYPGEQ
+958 AYAYMLYPAEQ

-983 THTDLSSGL
+983 THTDLGSGM

-1015 VALVGYDLYMQML
+1015 VALVGYDLYMRML
-1028 AEEVAQLRGRPIER
+1028 AEEVADLRGRPVER
-1042 PKELKL
+1042 PRELKL
-1048 EVPVDAHLPAS
+1048 EVPVDAHLPAA

-1078 TVAEV
+1078 TVEEV
-1083 EALGAELADRYGPPP
+1083 EALGAELADRYGTP
-1098 PPPVRSLLALT
+1098 PPPVRSLLALA
-1109 GVRAQAGAVGLEE
+1109 GVRAQAAAAGLRE
-1122 VVCFGG
+1122 VVCFAG

-1134 VAKLPESKQVRLDRL
+1134 VTKLAESKQVRVDRL
-1149 YPGAVWKQAEESLL
+1149 YPGAIWKQAEESLL
-1163 VPLPSQSGR
+1163 VPLPSQTGG

-1179 PTHAEVDLPT
+1179 PVAPEVDLPA
-1189 WLSELLTSVL
+1189 WLSELLTSIL
-1199 EAPAPPA
+1199 DAPAPPA
-1206 LPSSDR
+1206 LPSPDR
-1212 SDLRRAAS
+1212 PDLRRAAS

>member
-1 VRLEPLLDYLPAD
+1 VRLEPLLDRLPDD
-14 PAFTRLLE
+14 PAFARLLE
-22 ALETEGDERP
+22 QLERDRDAP
-32 AEAQVVVADVAR
+32 AAGAQVVVADVAR
-44 ALVLAGLALWSG
+44 TLVLAGLARWSG

-61 VTATASD
+61 VTATTSD
-68 AEALAA
+68 AEALTT

-80 DSDRVDCFPAWET
+80 DPGRIDSFPAWET

-107 KRLALIHRLA
+107 KRLSLINRLA
-117 PARERGG
+117 PARGGDG
-124 QGETGLAVLGVPA
+124 QGETGLAVLAVPA
-137 KAMMQPLAPGLDRIQ
+137 KAMMQPLAPGLDRIE
-152 PVRVAQG
+152 PVRVATGEQ
-159 DRLDLEELLERL
+159 LELEDLLERL

-193 LVDFFPPGDDHP
+193 LVDFFPPGEDHP
-205 VRVEFWGDEVEGIR
+205 VRVEFWGDEVEGVR
-219 SFAVASQRSLVELPS
+219 SFAVASQRSLTELPS
-234 VEAFPCREVRLG
+234 VEAFPCREVVLG
-246 APERSRARQLAHEAP
+246 AAERSRARQLAHEAP
-261 AAGDLLGRVAEGL
+261 AAGDLLARVAEGL

-287 DELPSLPDYLPAGAI
+287 DRLPALPDYLPAGAI
-302 VVLVDPK
+302 IVVIDPK
-309 RTVDRAEEVRKQAEE
+309 RTLDRAEEVRKQAEE
-324 AMQASWVSAAEGGR
+324 AMQASWGSAAEGGT
-338 APVSGAAYQPL
+338 APVEGAAYQPL
-349 EGVLERSGRAMVRL
+349 EQVLEASERALVRL
-363 GALDAGDPAALR
+363 GALDAGGSALR
-375 IDAHPIEPYRANV
+375 IDAHPIEPYRANIT
-388 ARIAADVRQLAG
+388 RIAADASQLRA
-400 EGYTVVLTTEGS
+400 EGYTVLLTTEGS
-412 GPAQRLVDVLREER
+412 GPAQRLVDVLGDEG
-426 LEVPLVAELP
+426 LQVLLVAELP
-436 ATTARGVRGTR
+436 AAP
-447 QRGPDVLADD
+447 GP
-457 SQSQAVAPRMGQLLV
+457 SLLV
-472 GTAPLLSGF
+472 GTAPLLTGF
-481 RLPALRLALLAEG
+481 RLPALGLALLAEG

-499 RRQTREQARM
+499 RRQTRDQARM
-509 PSSRRRAAYSGAQVA
+509 PTSRRRAADAGAQIA

-591 SRLGTKE
+591 SRLGSKE

-624 MASPGHAFG
+624 MASPGHAFA
-633 PDTPWQRELED
+633 PDSPWQRELED

-657 VEEIKA
+657 IEEVKA

-698 KQVAVLVPT
+698 KQVGVLVPT
-707 TLLAQQHYATFSE
+707 TLLAQQHFATFSE

-736 SRKEQD
+736 SHKEQD
-742 ETIAAMASGTVD
+742 ETIAAMANGTVD

-775 VIDEEHRFGVAHKEH
+775 VVDEEHRFGVAHKEH

-813 MSLSGIRDLSM
+813 MSLSGIRDLSV

-839 GPNDSATVANAIR
+839 GPQDSGTIANAIR

-871 QRAALQV
+871 QRAAARV
-878 RKLVP
+878 RQLVP
-883 DAKVGVAHGQM
+883 EARVGVAHGQM
-894 SEERLERVMLDFWDK
+894 DEEQLERVMLDFWDK
-909 AYDVLVCTTI
+909 AYDVLMCTTI

-958 AYAYMLYPGEQ
+958 AYAYMLYPAEQ
-969 SLTETSHQRLATIA
+969 SLTETSHQRLSTIA
-983 THTDLSSGL
+983 THTDLGSGM

-1015 VALVGYDLYMQML
+1015 VALVGYDLYMRML
-1028 AEEVAQLRGRPIER
+1028 AEEVAELRGRPIER

-1048 EVPVDAHLPAS
+1048 EVPVDAHLPAA

-1078 TVAEV
+1078 TVEEV
-1083 EALGAELADRYGPPP
+1083 QALAAELADRYGPPP
-1098 PPPVRSLLALT
+1098 PPVRSLLALAV
-1109 GVRAQAGAVGLEE
+1109 VRAQASAVGLEE
-1122 VVCFGG
+1122 VVCFAG

-1134 VAKLPESKQVRLDRL
+1134 VAQLPESKQVRLDRL
-1149 YPGAVWKQAEESLL
+1149 YPGAIWKQAEQSLL
-1163 VPLPSQSGR
+1163 VPLPSGDGR
-1172 PPRLGQP
+1172 PPRPGQP
-1179 PTHAEVDLPT
+1179 PVAPRVDLPA
-1189 WLSELLTSVL
+1189 WLSELLTSML
-1199 EAPAPPA
+1199 DAPPA
-1206 LPSSDR
+1206 PDLPVGDR
-1212 SDLRRAAS
+1212 HDLRRAAS

>member
-1 VRLEPLLDYLPAD
+1 MRLEPLLDLLPAD
-14 PAFTRLLE
+14 QAFADLVTALPGPDSGRAAPA
-22 ALETEGDERP
+22 GER
-32 AEAQVVVADVAR
+32 ARERAGEVQVVVADVAR
-44 ALVLAGLALWSG
+44 ALLLAGLARWSG
-56 RLVVA
+56 RLLVA

-68 AEALAA
+68 AEALTE

-80 DSDRVDCFPAWET
+80 GRDRVDCFPAWET

-107 KRLALIHRLA
+107 GRLSLLHRLA
-117 PARERGG
+117 PARDGNG
-124 QGETGLAVLGVPA
+124 TDETGLAVLGVSA
-137 KAMMQPLAPGLDRIQ
+137 KAMMQPLAPGLDLIH
-152 PVRVAQG
+152 PVRVTKG
-159 DRLDLEELLERL
+159 DRLELEDLLERL

-193 LVDFFPPGDDHP
+193 LVDLFPPGDDHP
-205 VRVEFWGDEVEGIR
+205 VRVEFWGDQVEGIR
-219 SFAVASQRSLVELPS
+219 SFAVASQRSLTELPS
-234 VEAFPCREVRLG
+234 VEAFPCREVRLT
-246 APERSRARQLAHEAP
+246 AAERSRARQLAAEVP
-261 AAGDLLGRVAEGL
+261 VAGDLLARVAEGL

-287 DELPSLPDYLPAGAI
+287 DRLPTLPDYLPAGS
-302 VVLVDPK
+302 VLVLVDPK
-309 RTVDRAEEVRKQAEE
+309 RTLDRAEEIRKQAEE
-324 AMQASWVSAAEGGR
+324 AMQASWATAAEGGR
-338 APVSGAAYQPL
+338 APVEGAAYKPL
-349 EGVLERSGRAMVRL
+349 EQVLEGSGRARVRL
-363 GALDAGDPAALR
+363 GALDAGSPAALR
-375 IDAHPIEPYRANV
+375 IDAHPVDPYRANV
-388 ARIAADVRQLAG
+388 AKVAADARELAA
-400 EGYTVVLTTEGS
+400 EGWTVLLTTEGS
-412 GPAQRLVDVLREER
+412 GPAERLVDVLRDEG
-426 LEVPLVAELP
+426 LPVPLVAELP
-436 ATTARGVRGTR
+436 A
-447 QRGPDVLADD
+447 
-457 SQSQAVAPRMGQLLV
+457 APRPGGRVLV
-472 GTAPLLSGF
+472 GTAPLLTGF

-509 PSSRRRAAYSGAQVA
+509 PSSRRRAARGGPQVA
-524 LEELQPGDIVVHAVH
+524 VEELQPGDVVVHAVH

-552 GGAERDYLLLSY
+552 GGAERDYLLLAY

-579 ISRYVGGEAPKL
+579 ISRYVGGETPKL
-591 SRLGTKE
+591 SRLGTRE

-633 PDTPWQRELED
+633 PDSPWQHELED

-657 VEEIKA
+657 IEEIKA

-707 TLLAQQHYATFSE
+707 TLLAQQHLATFSE

-727 KVAVLSRFA
+727 RVGVLSRFA
-736 SRKEQD
+736 SRKEQE
-742 ETIAAMASGTVD
+742 ETIAAMAGGTVD

-761 LLSADAKWSDLGLV
+761 LLSADARWSDLGLAV
-775 VIDEEHRFGVAHKEH
+775 VDEEHRFGVAHKEH

-805 TPIPRSLE
+805 TPIPRSME
-813 MSLSGIRDLSM
+813 MSLSGIRDLSV

-839 GPNDSATVANAIR
+839 GPYDATTVANAIR

-871 QRAALQV
+871 QRTALQL
-878 RKLVP
+878 RQLVP
-883 DAKVGVAHGQM
+883 EARIAVAHGQM
-894 SEERLERVMLDFWDK
+894 SEDHLERVMLEFWDK
-909 AYDVLVCTTI
+909 AYDVLLCTTI

-932 VVERADTLGLAQLY
+932 LVDRADTLGLAQLY

-952 GRSRER
+952 GRARER
-958 AYAYMLYPGEQ
+958 AYAYMFYPAEHA
-969 SLTETSHQRLATIA
+969 LTETSHQRLTTIA
-983 THTDLSSGL
+983 THTDLGSGM

-1015 VALVGYDLYMQML
+1015 IALVGYDLYMRML
-1028 AEEVAQLRGRPIER
+1028 AEEVGELRGRPVER

-1048 EVPVDAHLPAS
+1048 EVPVDAHLPAA

-1078 TVAEV
+1078 TVEEV
-1083 EALGAELADRYGPPP
+1083 EALGAELTDRYGPPP
-1098 PPPVRSLLALT
+1098 QPVRSLLALA
-1109 GVRAQAGAVGLEE
+1109 GVRAQAGAVGLTE
-1122 VVCFGG
+1122 VVCFAG
-1128 RVRLAP
+1128 RARLAP
-1134 VAKLPESKQVRLDRL
+1134 VVKLPESKQVRLDRL
-1149 YPGAVWKQAEESLL
+1149 YPGAIWKQAEASLL
-1163 VPLPSQSGR
+1163 VPLPSQGRGR
-1172 PPRLGQP
+1172 PRAVPGP
-1179 PTHAEVDLPT
+1179 PEAGTGVDLPA
-1189 WLSELLTSVL
+1189 WLAELLSSIL
-1199 EAPAPPA
+1199 DAPPPPA

-1212 SDLRRAAS
+1212 PEARRAAS